1 MNFRHG
7 RHGRHYQISFFG
19 RTGVCVCVFVGGGDV
34 ECAKRGKMSARE
46 KGKDTR

>member
-7 RHGRHYQISFFG
+7 HHYQISFFG
-19 RTGVCVCVFVGGGDV
+19 RTGVCVCVFAAQGGGDV